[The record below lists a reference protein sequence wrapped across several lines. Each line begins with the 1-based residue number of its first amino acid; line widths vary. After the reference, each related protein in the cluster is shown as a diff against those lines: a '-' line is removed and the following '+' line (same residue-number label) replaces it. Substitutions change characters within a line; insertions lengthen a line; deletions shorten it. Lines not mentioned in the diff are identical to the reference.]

1 MVVNIENLKNFREL
15 IKSLGYESEE
25 EFIKEAVEEKII
37 ELRKK
42 AFFEISDKVKE
53 ALAKKGISEKDILFA
68 FGD

>member
-53 ALAKKGISEKDILFA
+53 ALVKKGISEKDILFA

>member
-1 MVVNIENLKNFREL
+1 MVVTIENLKNFREL

-37 ELRKK
+37 ELKKK

-53 ALAKKGISEKDILFA
+53 ALVKKGISEKDILIA